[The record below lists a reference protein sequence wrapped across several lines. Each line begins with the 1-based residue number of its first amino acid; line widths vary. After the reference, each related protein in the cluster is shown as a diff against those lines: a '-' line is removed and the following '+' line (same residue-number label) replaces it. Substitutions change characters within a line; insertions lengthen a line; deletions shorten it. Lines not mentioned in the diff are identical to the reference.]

1 MANINTIV
9 TDAGIQALI
18 NAERTGTEKVGLTT
32 IKFSDKAIAA
42 TSATTDI
49 GDVVAELTTVAGA
62 VTSDHTI
69 QVTSID
75 SSDNAYKVRT
85 FGVYTD
91 SGILFAVAS
100 SAEPILEKVQISQ
113 ALFAVDIYLSNG
125 NPEVIEFGDV
135 GFINPSATTMIE
147 GSVRLATDDE
157 AREHTEEN
165 AVLTPSNIPAFMPSW
180 LDEVIPAG
188 TVLAIAT
195 SNIPEGF
202 LLCNGA
208 AVSRTDY
215 ARLFEA
221 IGTIYGAGDGETTF
235 NLPDLRDRFIEGAG
249 SNALGT
255 YLEAGLPNITG
266 AIGARAHSSGFPS
279 VYSGVGAFYK
289 TEQSTLNDH
298 GLASSGFNQLEHN
311 TFFSASM
318 SNSIYGSSTTVQPKS
333 VNLNILIKY

>member
-266 AIGARAHSSGFPS
+266 NINNGNYCFDAAGTNGVFKAISGKSGSTPNIGSSNIWDIGFDAS
-279 VYSGVGAFYK
+279 RS
-289 TEQSTLNDH
+289 ND
-298 GLASSGFNQLEHN
+298 
-311 TFFSASM
+311 
-318 SNSIYGSSTTVQPKS
+318 IYGSSTTVQPAS
-333 VNLNILIKY
+333 LNINILIKY

>member
-32 IKFSDKAIAA
+32 IKFSDKAIVA

-91 SGILFAVAS
+91 TGILFAVAS
-100 SAEPILEKVQISQ
+100 SADPILEKVQISQ

-157 AREHTEEN
+157 ARGHTEEN

-188 TVLAIAT
+188 AVLAIAT

-266 AIGARAHSSGFPS
+266 NADGYLG
-279 VYSGVGAFYK
+279 
-289 TEQSTLNDH
+289 LNDNSTGALFVGNLSVNNARDSTSNGYH
-298 GLASSGFNQLEHN
+298 GLCLDASRS
-311 TFFSASM
+311 S
-318 SNSIYGSSTTVQPKS
+318 SIYKNNVKTVQPES
-333 VNLNILIKY
+333 LVLNHIIKY